1 MQMSLPVRQTI
12 KRHSTIL
19 LLLLLIVL
27 MVLLAG
33 QVSDIATR
41 VLEQSA
47 LALSEF
53 TAELSELTEIT
64 TVGDFE
70 TDDVLQMC
78 FKHCSLLR

>member
-1 MQMSLPVRQTI
+1 MLMSLPVRQTI

-47 LALSEF
+47 LAISDLSVD
-53 TAELSELTEIT
+53 LSELMEIT
-64 TVGDFE
+64 VTEFE
-70 TDDVLQMC
+70 TDGVFQMC